1 MPLKRNL
8 IIILL
13 IIIPLLQNNNNITM
27 ASKVLSS
34 EEEEDVCEVTPASTT
49 KRTLNDGTSIPV
61 IALGVYQTTPGKEA
75 YNSVREALRTGYRH
89 IDSAKLYNNEQDV
102 GKAVKDSGLNREEI
116 FITTKLWSLDYD
128 GNDPYDFVMQAAEE
142 SLKKLDTYIDLYLI
156 HSPHNKEAR
165 LGFWKALEDLKKEGR
180 IKSIGVSNY
189 GIHHIQE
196 ILDEGLTPPAVN
208 QVEIHPFLRRDELV
222 QFCKEKNII
231 IEAYSPL
238 AKAMKMDD
246 KTLVDISKKYKKSPA
261 QILIRWS
268 LQKEYITLPKS
279 SNPIRI
285 KENSEVFDFEIK
297 EEDMNLLDTL
307 DEQFCTGWDPTTIK

>member
-1 MPLKRNL
+1 M
-8 IIILL
+8 
-13 IIIPLLQNNNNITM
+13 
-27 ASKVLSS
+27 
-34 EEEEDVCEVTPASTT
+34 
-49 KRTLNDGTSIPV
+49 
-61 IALGVYQTTPGKEA
+61 IALGVYQTTPGDEA
-75 YNSVREALRTGYRH
+75 YNSVLEALRNGYRH

-102 GKAVKDSGLNREEI
+102 GKAVKDSGLNREEVY
-116 FITTKLWSLDYD
+116 ITTKLWSLDYD
-128 GNDPYDFVMQAAEE
+128 GGDPYNFVMQAAEE

-156 HSPHNKEAR
+156 HSPHNSMAR
-165 LGFWKALEDLKKEGR
+165 LEFWKALEDLQKEGR

-208 QVEIHPFLRRDELV
+208 QVEIHPFLRRDALV
-222 QFCKEKNII
+222 EFCKEKNIL

-246 KTLVDISKKYKKSPA
+246 KTLLKVAKKYQKSPA
-261 QILIRWS
+261 QVLIRWS
-268 LQKEYITLPKS
+268 LQKEYIPLPKS

-285 KENSEVFDFEIK
+285 KDNADVFDFEIK

-307 DEQFCTGWDPTTIK
+307 DEQFRTGWDPTTMQ

>member
-1 MPLKRNL
+1 MLK
-8 IIILL
+8 
-13 IIIPLLQNNNNITM
+13 
-27 ASKVLSS
+27 A
-34 EEEEDVCEVTPASTT
+34 
-49 KRTLNDGTSIPV
+49 KR
-61 IALGVYQTTPGKEA
+61 
-75 YNSVREALRTGYRH
+75 SV
-89 IDSAKLYNNEQDV
+89 
-102 GKAVKDSGLNREEI
+102 LNREEI

-128 GNDPYDFVMQAAEE
+128 DNDPYNFVMQAAEE
-142 SLKKLDTYIDLYLI
+142 FKEVDTYIDLYLTI
-156 HSPHNKEAR
+156 HLIIVSSFRFKSTWR
-165 LGFWKALEDLKKEGR
+165 LKKEGR

-196 ILDEGLTPPAVN
+196 ILDEGLTLQQW

-222 QFCKEKNII
+222 EFCKEKNII

-246 KTLVDISKKYKKSPA
+246 KTLVKVAKKYEKSPA

-279 SNPIRI
+279 SNPTRI

-307 DEQFCTGWDPTTIK
+307 DEQFRTGWDPTTIK